1 MKVAI
6 FGGTG
11 FVGSHIIDNL
21 LSEGHKPKL
30 LVRSE
35 SIYKV
40 PSVGDCELV
49 IGDVNDKSAVKKTI
63 EGTDAVIYTIGIIRE
78 FKSKGITYEDLH
90 FGGAVSAIDASIE
103 ANVNRFILMSANG
116 VCPDGT
122 GYQKTKWMSEQ
133 YLRNTDLKWTI
144 FRPSTIFGDPRGN
157 GRPEFCSQLKKDLI
171 NLPFPAPLF
180 HEGLLPFDAGN
191 FSMSPVHIKDVAT
204 SFVGSLQN
212 EKTELKTIELGGQDF
227 TWKEIIQII
236 GSASGKKKF
245 MVPAPVIAVKS
256 VAKALDRFPWFPVT
270 ADQLTM
276 LLEGN
281 TCDSTKY
288 FKENNINPIPFSEEN
303 LSYLGKD

>member
-1 MKVAI
+1 MKVAV

-11 FVGSHIIDNL
+11 FVGSYIIDNL
-21 LSEGHKPKL
+21 LAEGHKPKL

-40 PSVGDCELV
+40 PSVGNCELI
-49 IGDVNDKSAVKKTI
+49 IGDVNDEEAVKKTVK
-63 EGTDAVIYTIGIIRE
+63 EVDAVIYTIGIIRE
-78 FKSKGITYEDLH
+78 FKSKGITYENLH
-90 FGGAVSAIDASIE
+90 FGGAVNSIDAALAAGVE
-103 ANVNRFILMSANG
+103 RFVLMSANG

-133 YLRNTDLKWTI
+133 YLKNTDLKWTI

-171 NLPFPAPLF
+171 NLPLPAPLF
-180 HEGLLPFDAGN
+180 HEGLVPFNAGN
-191 FSMSPVHIKDVAT
+191 FSMSPVHIADVSK
-204 SFVGSLQN
+204 SFVSSLTN
-212 EKTELKTIELGGQDF
+212 EKSILKTIELGGKDF
-227 TWKEIIQII
+227 TWKQII
-236 GSASGKKKF
+236 KTIGAAAGKKKL

-256 VAKALDRFPWFPVT
+256 VATALDRFSWFPVT

-276 LLEGN
+276 LVEGN
-281 TCDSTKY
+281 TCDSSKY
-288 FKENNINPIPFSEEN
+288 FSENKIEPIPFNEEN

>member
-1 MKVAI
+1 
-6 FGGTG
+6 
-11 FVGSHIIDNL
+11 
-21 LSEGHKPKL
+21 
-30 LVRSE
+30 
-35 SIYKV
+35 
-40 PSVGDCELV
+40 
-49 IGDVNDKSAVKKTI
+49 
-63 EGTDAVIYTIGIIRE
+63 
-78 FKSKGITYEDLH
+78 
-90 FGGAVSAIDASIE
+90 
-103 ANVNRFILMSANG
+103 MSANG

-276 LLEGN
+276 LVEGN

>member
-90 FGGAVSAIDASIE
+90 YGGAVNAIDSSIE

-133 YLRNTDLKWTI
+133 YLMNTDLKWTI

-180 HEGLLPFDAGN
+180 MRGYCHLMLVIFLCHPCILRMSQQVLL
-191 FSMSPVHIKDVAT
+191 V
-204 SFVGSLQN
+204 LC
-212 EKTELKTIELGGQDF
+212 KT
-227 TWKEIIQII
+227 
-236 GSASGKKKF
+236 KK
-245 MVPAPVIAVKS
+245 P
-256 VAKALDRFPWFPVT
+256 
-270 ADQLTM
+270 
-276 LLEGN
+276 N
-281 TCDSTKY
+281 
-288 FKENNINPIPFSEEN
+288 
-303 LSYLGKD
+303 

>member
-40 PSVGDCELV
+40 PSVGECELV
-49 IGDVNDKSAVKKTI
+49 IGDVNDKPAVKKTI

-78 FKSKGITYEDLH
+78 FKSRGITYEDLH
-90 FGGAVSAIDASIE
+90 FGGAVDAIDASIE

-133 YLRNTDLKWTI
+133 YLKNTDLKWTI
-144 FRPSTIFGDPRGN
+144 FRPSTIFGDPRGK

-180 HEGLLPFDAGN
+180 HEGL
-191 FSMSPVHIKDVAT
+191 SPVSYTHLT
-204 SFVGSLQN
+204 LP
-212 EKTELKTIELGGQDF
+212 T
-227 TWKEIIQII
+227 
-236 GSASGKKKF
+236 
-245 MVPAPVIAVKS
+245 
-256 VAKALDRFPWFPVT
+256 KA
-270 ADQLTM
+270 
-276 LLEGN
+276 
-281 TCDSTKY
+281 
-288 FKENNINPIPFSEEN
+288 
-303 LSYLGKD
+303 